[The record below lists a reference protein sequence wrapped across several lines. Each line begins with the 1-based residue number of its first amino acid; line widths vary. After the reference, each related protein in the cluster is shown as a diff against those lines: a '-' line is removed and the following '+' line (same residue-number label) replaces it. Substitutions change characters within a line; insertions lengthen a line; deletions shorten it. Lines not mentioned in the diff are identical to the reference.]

1 MQHQPPN
8 MDTEVVDKIKEQV
21 GEELGNLIVGEETQM
36 KADSPFL
43 SMKEAEEKESSKKKK
58 EKPVKGYPI
67 INVFKIVKRGY
78 SYRMKNLER
87 SGHFFINFIR
97 FLPDKKNPQEMKL
110 VQDGTTTEAVT
121 EVLINRLRYLNEKA
135 PKEELTNA
143 IMHYQHALNQLKRI
157 K

>member
-8 MDTEVVDKIKEQV
+8 MNTEVVDKIKEQV
-21 GEELGNLIVGEETQM
+21 GEELGNLIVGEETHI
-36 KADSPFL
+36 KKDSPFL
-43 SMKEAEEKESSKKKK
+43 SMKEAEENKSVKRDKKK
-58 EKPVKGYPI
+58 PFKGYPI
-67 INVFKIVKRGY
+67 INVFKVIKRGY

-97 FLPDKKNPQEMKL
+97 FLPDKKHPKEMKL

-135 PKEELTNA
+135 PKEELTSA

>member
-1 MQHQPPN
+1 MQRQPPN
-8 MDTEVVDKIKEQV
+8 MTEEVKDKIKEQV
-21 GEELGNLIVGEETQM
+21 GEELGNLIVGEETHI
-36 KADSPFL
+36 KEDSPFL
-43 SMKEAEEKESSKKKK
+43 SIKEAETKEALKKGKQ
-58 EKPVKGYPI
+58 KPFKGYPI
-67 INVFKIVKRGY
+67 INVFKVVKRGY

-87 SGHFFINFIR
+87 TGHFFINFIR

-110 VQDGTTTEAVT
+110 IQDGTTTEAVT

-143 IMHYQHALNQLKRI
+143 IMHYRHALSQLKRI